1 MPNFSM
7 SFISGSSNY
16 WLSALKDHD
25 NSACHQRA
33 IREKEHEEAAGV
45 EKSLPPRKIQHRP
58 LTSESPIYLGIQQ
71 MSEKDRETLSKLHNI
86 SFHIALQRLPFTAF
100 QNQVAL
106 EKLHG
111 AKFTGTYENEN
122 ARKNFIFGISEY
134 LLQENVKKKLHLFNF
149 ITLWCDGS
157 TDNSITEQ
165 EVLYVIFTDPET
177 FKPTMKFFEVVA
189 PADCLDAPG
198 LKNTVFATFHK
209 HSLESVLIKIV
220 FLSSHGASVNSGKD
234 WGLIM
239 LLQEDFPWIRI
250 ST

>member
-1 MPNFSM
+1 M

-16 WLSALKDHD
+16 RLSALKDHD

-71 MSEKDRETLSKLHNI
+71 ISEKDRETLSKLHNI

-111 AKFTGTYENEN
+111 VKFTGAYENEYTC
-122 ARKNFIFGISEY
+122 KNFIIGISKY
-134 LLQENVKKKLHLFNF
+134 LFEEKIKKKLHLVKITF
-149 ITLWCDGS
+149 I
-157 TDNSITEQ
+157 I
-165 EVLYVIFTDPET
+165 
-177 FKPTMKFFEVVA
+177 
-189 PADCLDAPG
+189 
-198 LKNTVFATFHK
+198 
-209 HSLESVLIKIV
+209 
-220 FLSSHGASVNSGKD
+220 
-234 WGLIM
+234 
-239 LLQEDFPWIRI
+239 
-250 ST
+250 